1 MRKQLRVFLVLVCVL
16 ALTLAASSSAVAA
29 RGSDSPASSAKA
41 PSGKAYGHFKD
52 VGDRHWAY
60 RDITV
65 MEAKGV
71 FAGYGD
77 GKFGPQDTVTSVQLV
92 LLAVRVT
99 GQLDEAGAM
108 PLDEVAAILDGDW
121 LDPSDPLPTW
131 AGVRECLAYA
141 YREGYLEAF
150 LVDGGKFAP
159 NRPATRLE
167 VVVTLLKAMGLA
179 GAAAELTEAPIEAPD
194 ADTVPEWAH
203 GYVALAIKMEMLR
216 GDETG
221 ALNLDDTVT
230 RAQMAA
236 LLCRCDEDFDSDV
249 DRRMVVG
256 RVVAVTTG
264 DQPTITI
271 ETRAVVLEEYE
282 PLEAD
287 TEEGEQPAEG
297 DEEEPVEGEE
307 PAEGDEEEP
316 VEGEEPAEGDEEEPV
331 EGEEPAEGDE
341 QEPVEGEEPE
351 EGEDEEPAEGDE
363 CEPVIV
369 TYAVDPG
376 AKVFVDGKPATLG
389 DVKPGF
395 WVRLALVDGL
405 VVLIDG
411 RSSSDGSDEGTQVS
425 GPVAEVVYDGDVL
438 KSLTVVVV
446 SLGKDF
452 RLEKGFGDGWNVRFE
467 GFPGAAGGSGKKRP
481 VGEKVTFSVA
491 PDVSISG
498 SKDGKVRVGDYV
510 VLTLDPEGV
519 VVAITVKQKPGR
531 GTPPPSSGIGPFKG
545 SIRGTFVSTDGTSI
559 TLEVTP
565 PGRGHKYG
573 HYKHGLKWSVSG
585 AITLPLAEKV
595 TVTDDDERITLDD
608 LIPGTPIKVKLTD
621 GVVTSVHVLDST
633 EEEQGEDE
641 SEEDQGSG
649 DQGSGQGA

>member
-16 ALTLAASSSAVAA
+16 AVVLT
-29 RGSDSPASSAKA
+29 ASSAAMAARASA
-41 PSGKAYGHFKD
+41 PSALPAKTPPGKAYGQFKD
-52 VGDRHWAY
+52 VSSAHWAY

-77 GKFGPQDTVTSVQLV
+77 GKFGPKDPVTCVQLV

-108 PLDEVAAILDGDW
+108 PLDEVAAILACDW
-121 LDPSDPLPTW
+121 LDPGDPLPTW

-179 GAAAELTEAPIEAPD
+179 DAAAELSQAPIDAPD

-216 GDETG
+216 GDEIG
-221 ALNLDDTVT
+221 ALNLNDTVT

-236 LLCRCDEDFDSDV
+236 LLCRCDEDFESDV

-256 RVVAVTTG
+256 RVLAVTTG
-264 DQPTITI
+264 AQPTITI
-271 ETRAVVLEEYE
+271 ETRAVVLKEYE
-282 PLEAD
+282 PLDAD
-287 TEEGEQPAEG
+287 NEESEQPSEC
-297 DEEEPVEGEE
+297 
-307 PAEGDEEEP
+307 
-316 VEGEEPAEGDEEEPV
+316 
-331 EGEEPAEGDE
+331 DE
-341 QEPVEGEEPE
+341 QEPVEGEEPTE
-351 EGEDEEPAEGDE
+351 GDDQEPVEGDEPEQGEDEEPAEEDE
-363 CEPVIV
+363 CEPVTV

-376 AKVFVDGKPATLG
+376 AKVFIDGKAGTLG

-405 VVLIDG
+405 VVLVDA
-411 RSSSDGSDEGTQVS
+411 RSALGGPDQSAQVS
-425 GPVAEVVYDGDVL
+425 GPVVEVVYDGDVL

-452 RLEKGFGDGWNVRFE
+452 RLQRGLGDGWNVRFE
-467 GFPGAAGGSGKKRP
+467 GFPGATGGPGKMRP
-481 VGEKVTFSVA
+481 VGEKVTLSVA
-491 PDVSISG
+491 PDVSVSG

-510 VLTLDPEGV
+510 VLTLDSEGV
-519 VVAITVKQKPGR
+519 VVAITVKQKPGL
-531 GTPPPSSGIGPFKG
+531 GPAPPQSGAGLFKG
-545 SIRGTFVSTDGTSI
+545 SIRGTFVSTDGDSI

-573 HYKHGLKWSVSG
+573 HYKHGLKWSVF
-585 AITLPLAEKV
+585 ATITLPLAETV
-595 TVTDDDERITLDD
+595 TVTDDDELVTLDD
-608 LIPGTPIKVKLTD
+608 LKPGTPINVKLTD
-621 GVVTSVHVLDST
+621 GVVTSIHVLDGM

-641 SEEDQGSG
+641 SD
-649 DQGSGQGA
+649 